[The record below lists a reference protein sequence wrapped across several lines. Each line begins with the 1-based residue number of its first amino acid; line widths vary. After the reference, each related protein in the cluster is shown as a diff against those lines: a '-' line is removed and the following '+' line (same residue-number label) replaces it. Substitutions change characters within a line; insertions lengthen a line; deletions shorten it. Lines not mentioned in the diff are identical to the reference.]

1 MPRIYVE
8 GDEVMFTQG
17 EFHLVN
23 MKFATGECFEDL
35 EPKRLFPISGLTKYI
50 SLLDKNGKETA
61 IIRDIETLMPES
73 KAVIVNSLEEYY
85 LIPKIISVLDRTEK
99 YGILKWTVETDKGVR
114 TFEIKNRNSDI
125 KALFDGR
132 ILVRDRDDNRYEI
145 PDVNKLDIKSIRLLN
160 FDL

>member
-1 MPRIYVE
+1 MPRRYVE
-8 GDEVMFTQG
+8 GDEVIFTQG

-23 MKFATGECFEDL
+23 MKLATGEYFENI

-50 SLLDKNGKETA
+50 SLLDKDGKEMA

-73 KAVIVNSLEEYY
+73 RAVIEKSLDEYY
-85 LIPKIISVLDRTEK
+85 LIPEIISVLDRYEK
-99 YGILKWTVETDKGVR
+99 YGILKWTVETDRGVR

-132 ILVRDRDDNRYEI
+132 VLIRDRDDNRYEI
-145 PDVNKLDIKSIRLLN
+145 PDVNKLDIKSLRLLN
-160 FDL
+160 YDL

>member
-1 MPRIYVE
+1 MPRRYVE
-8 GDEVMFTQG
+8 GDEVIFTQG

-23 MKFATGECFEDL
+23 MKLATGEYFENI

-50 SLLDKNGKETA
+50 SLLDKDGKEMA

-73 KAVIVNSLEEYY
+73 RAVIEKSLEEYY
-85 LIPKIISVLDRTEK
+85 LIPEIISVLDRYEK
-99 YGILKWTVETDKGVR
+99 YGILKWTVETDRGVR

-132 ILVRDRDDNRYEI
+132 VLIRDRDDNRYEI
-145 PDVNKLDIKSIRLLN
+145 PDVNKLDVKSLRLLN
-160 FDL
+160 YDL

>member
-23 MKFATGECFEDL
+23 MKFATGEYFEDL

-61 IIRDIETLMPES
+61 IIRDIETLMPKS

>member
-1 MPRIYVE
+1 MPRRYVE
-8 GDEVMFTQG
+8 GDEVIFTQG

-23 MKFATGECFEDL
+23 MKLATGECFEDL

-50 SLLDKNGKETA
+50 SLLDKDGKETA

-73 KAVIVNSLEEYY
+73 RAVIEKSLEEYY
-85 LIPKIISVLDRTEK
+85 LIPEIISVLDRYEK
-99 YGILKWTVETDKGVR
+99 YGILKWTVQTDRGVR

-132 ILVRDRDDNRYEI
+132 VLIRDRDDNRYEI
-145 PDVNKLDIKSIRLLN
+145 PDVNKLDAKSLRLLN
-160 FDL
+160 YDL

>member
-1 MPRIYVE
+1 MPRRYVE
-8 GDEVMFTQG
+8 GDEVIFTQG

-23 MKFATGECFEDL
+23 MKLATGEYFENI

-50 SLLDKNGKETA
+50 SLLDKDGKEMA

-73 KAVIVNSLEEYY
+73 RAIIEKSLEEYY
-85 LIPKIISVLDRTEK
+85 LIPEIISVLDRYEK
-99 YGILKWTVETDKGVR
+99 YGILKWTVETDRGVR

-132 ILVRDRDDNRYEI
+132 VLIRDRDDNRYEI
-145 PDVNKLDIKSIRLLN
+145 PDVNKLDIKSLRLLN
-160 FDL
+160 YDL

>member
-1 MPRIYVE
+1 MPRRYVE
-8 GDEVMFTQG
+8 GDEVIFTQG

-23 MKFATGECFEDL
+23 MKLATGEYFENI

-50 SLLDKNGKETA
+50 SLLDKDGKEMA

-73 KAVIVNSLEEYY
+73 RAIIEKSLNEYY
-85 LIPKIISVLDRTEK
+85 LIPEIISVLDRYEK
-99 YGILKWTVETDKGVR
+99 YGILKWTVETDRGVR

-132 ILVRDRDDNRYEI
+132 VLIRDRDDNRYEI
-145 PDVNKLDIKSIRLLN
+145 PDVNKLDIKSLRLLN
-160 FDL
+160 YDL